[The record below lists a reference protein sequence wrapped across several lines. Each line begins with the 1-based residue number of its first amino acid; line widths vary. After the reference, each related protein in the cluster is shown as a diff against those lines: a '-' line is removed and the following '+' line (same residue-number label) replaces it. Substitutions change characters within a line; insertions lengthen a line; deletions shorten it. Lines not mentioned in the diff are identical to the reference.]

1 MDEPQCYSSI
11 NRHTARYLSVRLF
24 FCFILKRGFRAKKKK
39 GYYMK
44 VKELKELVNYIK
56 NDNEIEKF
64 DYLNNNYN
72 VLIKE
77 WLEVGSYIV

>member
-1 MDEPQCYSSI
+1 
-11 NRHTARYLSVRLF
+11 
-24 FCFILKRGFRAKKKK
+24 
-39 GYYMK
+39 MK

>member
-1 MDEPQCYSSI
+1 
-11 NRHTARYLSVRLF
+11 
-24 FCFILKRGFRAKKKK
+24 
-39 GYYMK
+39 MK

-56 NDNEIEKF
+56 NDNEIERF
-64 DYLNNNYN
+64 DYLNNNYK

>member
-1 MDEPQCYSSI
+1 
-11 NRHTARYLSVRLF
+11 
-24 FCFILKRGFRAKKKK
+24 
-39 GYYMK
+39 MK

-56 NDNEIEKF
+56 NDNEIERF

-77 WLEVGSYIV
+77 WLEVGNYIV